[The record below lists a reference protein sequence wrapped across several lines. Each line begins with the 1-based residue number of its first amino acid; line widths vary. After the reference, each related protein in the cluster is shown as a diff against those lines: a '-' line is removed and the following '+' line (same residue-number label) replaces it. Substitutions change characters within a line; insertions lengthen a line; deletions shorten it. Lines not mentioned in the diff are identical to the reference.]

1 MEMKRSAYYG
11 SVGSALLAATIATDA
26 RADQVITLDGVAP
39 ATGPDHFFVPF
50 NVPAGTAEIEVL
62 HESVSDKNTLDFGLN
77 DPSGYRGWGG
87 GTSEHSIVGVSAASR
102 AYVPGPI
109 AAGQWKVVVGKA
121 KIGQVPA
128 NYHIVVTL
136 RNTATLPPQTNRKPY
151 VPGAA
156 LSATKRYYATDFH
169 VHSDQ
174 STDAKP
180 SLDAI
185 ALYAETHG
193 IDAVEISDH
202 NTITQL
208 DYFATAQR
216 LHPKVLLIPGY
227 EYTTY
232 DGHGN
237 AIGASQW
244 VDQKIGQPGVDINA
258 AAKAI
263 RAQGGLFAIN
273 HPRAPESL
281 PVVGQICIG
290 CRWNQPIDPSF
301 VSAVEI
307 MTGGRSQQG
316 FAFQS
321 ATMEFWETL
330 LSTGEHIAA
339 ISGSDDHKGGVDE
352 AFYQSPIGNPV
363 TMVLAKEL
371 SVQGILDGIRAG
383 KTVVKV
389 QDGNDP
395 MIAFSSLPETETDT
409 LTPTSPALKEVTLRA
424 RVIGK
429 KGSNTV
435 VRFVQNG
442 TMLASA
448 DVTSDPFE
456 KDFVVKVPY
465 STEDRYRVEVLV
477 GGTLTTITS
486 HLYVAPYRDPPPTA
500 LDGGTD
506 AAAPVDPDGGNIS
519 LTERSAGPP
528 AGGCGCSSASNA
540 AMSSIGLGAL
550 AALALIARRKMKH

>member
-1 MEMKRSAYYG
+1 MKRRSQSVSLG
-11 SVGSALLAATIATDA
+11 SVILIAFMAADA
-26 RADQVITLDGVAP
+26 RADQVLTLDGVSP
-39 ATGPDHFFVPF
+39 AAGPDHFFVPF

-87 GTSEHSIVGVSAASR
+87 GTSEHTIVGVNSASR
-102 AYVPGPI
+102 AYVPGAI
-109 AAGQWKVVVGKA
+109 SAGQWSVVVGKA
-121 KIGQVPA
+121 KIGQAPA

-136 RNTATLPPQTNRKPY
+136 RNAPTLPAQTNRKPY
-151 VPGAA
+151 VPVAA
-156 LSATKRYYATDFH
+156 LNTEKRYYATDFH

-208 DYFATAQR
+208 DYFATTQR

-237 AIGASQW
+237 AIGASKW
-244 VDQKIGQPGVDINA
+244 VDHKVGQPGVDINTA
-258 AAKAI
+258 AQAI

-290 CRWNQPIDPSF
+290 CRWNQPIDPSL

-321 ATMEFWETL
+321 ATMEFWESL
-330 LSTGEHIAA
+330 LATGKHIAA

-352 AFYQSPIGNPV
+352 AFYQSPIGNPI

-371 SVQGILDGIRAG
+371 SVQGILEGIRSG

-389 QDGNDP
+389 QDGSDP

-409 LTPTSPALKEVTLRA
+409 LMPASPALKEVTLRA
-424 RVIGK
+424 RITGK

-442 TMLASA
+442 TALASA
-448 DVTSDPFE
+448 NVTSDPFE

-486 HLYVAPYRDPPPTA
+486 HLYVAPFRDTSA
-500 LDGGTD
+500 SGLDGGTD
-506 AAAPVDPDGGNIS
+506 AATTAETDGGR
-519 LTERSAGPP
+519 LATTEPTAVPP
-528 AGGCGCSSASNA
+528 LGGCGCSSASNA
-540 AMSSIGLGAL
+540 ALSSIGLGAL
-550 AALALIARRKMKH
+550 AALALGARRKKHSEG